1 MQNKSL
7 IGKSNALIDAY
18 YSLTVR
24 EHQFIAFAVA
34 SIQRNDIQLKS
45 LSITITLSE
54 FAQFFSLDEKQIRPS
69 QILASADRL
78 YERDI
83 RIIDGDI
90 ETRCRWL
97 TSIEKHKQTGKV
109 ILRFSPE
116 ILPHLTG
123 LRKNY
128 TLYTIGILKNFKSQY
143 TFPVYELLAK
153 TRNMREEI
161 FCISIENL
169 REKLE
174 IGNKYKLF
182 ADLRK
187 KVIEPVFSDLENC
200 TDLHISWELIKKG
213 RTYTHIQVIF
223 SESKAATPPKK
234 KAKPKRVKKITDA
247 DLAKHAKPGE
257 TAEQARARL
266 SKVLA

>member
-1 MQNKSL
+1 MENKNL

-34 SIQRNDIQLKS
+34 SIPRNDIKLEK
-45 LSITITLSE
+45 LEVTIDIRTFTE
-54 FAQFFSLDEKQIRPS
+54 FFQLDEKRIMPNQL
-69 QILASADRL
+69 LASADKL

-83 RIIDGDI
+83 RIIEGKT

-97 TSIEKHKQTGKV
+97 TSIKKHEEGKV

-123 LRKNY
+123 LRENY
-128 TLYTIGILKNFKSQY
+128 TLYTIGVLKNFKSQY

-200 TDLHISWELIKKG
+200 TDLNISWELIKKG
-213 RTYTHIQVIF
+213 RTYTHIQIIF
-223 SESKAATPPKK
+223 TESKAATPPKK
-234 KAKPKRVKKITDA
+234 KAKSKRAKKITDA
-247 DLAKHAKPGE
+247 HLAKHAKPGE
-257 TAEQARARL
+257 TSEQARARL